1 MKFFEE
7 LKRRNVIKAT
17 MAYIVIAWVL
27 VQVLSNILPVFQAP
41 DWVLKTLMILMVV
54 GLPIWMIFSWVYEVT
69 PEGVKKTEQISK
81 DDSIT
86 ATTNKR
92 LNIIILIV
100 LLIAIG
106 VHFIEPSN
114 SQPEQKVSTSESV
127 EENTIAVLPFMD
139 MSPNKD
145 QEFLSDGIAI
155 EIYDELCKFKE
166 LTVAGRTSSFS
177 FKNKNEPLTSIG
189 DQLRVNTILE
199 GTVRRQHDKV
209 LISVSLANA
218 KDGYIIFSESYTDDM
233 ENIFALQSKI
243 ATDIAGKIESNLGL
257 NRKVMEQAKKI
268 VPLAYDNYLKGKLQF
283 VNGPINMKEDE
294 IFMPMKYF
302 ENAVKIDSNFAEACA
317 YLSLA
322 YFNMSDWVID
332 ANNVSQRRIALDSAK
347 LLAKRA
353 LLLDSLSS
361 GAHLAMGSYYFH
373 QYDWVKAEEEKRKAV
388 ALNPNGAEEK
398 CMLASFLSAFGQ
410 AEEGLLLDQEAIKLD
425 PLDIKWK
432 AAYARDLYSSGN
444 YDKCIEHCLLLLQEN
459 PNSAGADQFLWLSYA
474 RKKEYE
480 KARNVMVH
488 FAKEHLKDSIM
499 SSFFRENEFKTAI
512 KKMFAYDQKS
522 NIAILQHPVFKA
534 TFYAFIED
542 KENTFKYLYITYDR
556 REPTISFLRDARF
569 DFIMN
574 DPRYLELYENIG
586 FKAYDEFKRKQK
598 NTYTFK
604 PNKIALN

>member
-27 VQVLSNILPVFQAP
+27 IQVLTNILPIFQAP
-41 DWVLKTLMILMVV
+41 VWVLKTLMILMAV

-69 PEGVKKTEQISK
+69 PEGLKKTEHISK
-81 DDSIT
+81 DDSVT

-106 VHFIEPSN
+106 IHFIEPSN
-114 SQPEQKVSTSESV
+114 SEPEHQASRSASV
-127 EENTIAVLPFMD
+127 EGNTIAVLPFMD

-155 EIYDELCKFKE
+155 EIYDELCKYKE
-166 LTVAGRTSSFS
+166 LSVAGRTSSFS
-177 FKNKNEPLTSIG
+177 FKNKDEPLTSIG
-189 DQLRVNTILE
+189 DQLKVNTILE
-199 GTVRRQHDKV
+199 GSVRRQQDKI

-218 KDGYIIFSESYTDDM
+218 KDGFIIFSESYTDDM

-257 NRKVMEQAKKI
+257 ENKLRHQVKKI
-268 VPLAYDNYLKGKLQF
+268 NPLAYENYLKGKLQF

-294 IFMPMKYF
+294 VFMPMKYF
-302 ENAVKIDSNFAEACA
+302 EKAVKLDSNFAEACA

-322 YFNMSDWVID
+322 YFNMSDWVLE
-332 ANNVSQRRIALDSAK
+332 ANNVSQRRIVLDSAK

-353 LLLDSLSS
+353 LSLDSLSP

-373 QYDWVKAEEEKRKAV
+373 NYDWISAEKEKRKAV
-388 ALNPNGAEEK
+388 ALNPNGADEK
-398 CMLASFLSAFGQ
+398 CMLASFLSSFGQ
-410 AEEGLLLDQEAIKLD
+410 AEESLILDQEAIKLD
-425 PLDIKWK
+425 PLEIKWK
-432 AAYARDLYSSGN
+432 AAYARDLYYSGN
-444 YDKCIEHCLLLLQEN
+444 YDKCIEYCLLLLQEN

-474 RKKEYE
+474 RKKEFE
-480 KARNVMVH
+480 QAVNVLTH

-499 SSFFRENEFKTAI
+499 SSFFSENDFKTAV
-512 KKMFAYDQKS
+512 KKMLAYDQESSITNLQNPVHKS
-522 NIAILQHPVFKA
+522 SFS
-534 TFYAFIED
+534 AFIED
-542 KENTFKYLYITYDR
+542 KENTINYLYKAYDR
-556 REPTISFLRDARF
+556 REPIISFLRDSRY
-569 DFIMN
+569 DFIMD
-574 DPRYLELYENIG
+574 DPRYIELYEKTG
-586 FKAYDEFKRKQK
+586 FKAYDEYKGKQK
-598 NTYTFK
+598 TAYKFK
-604 PNKIALN
+604 PNNPL

>member
-27 VQVLSNILPVFQAP
+27 VQVLTNILPVFQAP
-41 DWVLKTLMILMVV
+41 AWVLKTLMILMAV

-69 PEGVKKTEQISK
+69 PEGLKKTEQISK

-86 ATTNKR
+86 AITNKR
-92 LNIIILIV
+92 LNIIILVV

-114 SQPEQKVSTSESV
+114 SEPLKKVSSSESF
-127 EENTIAVLPFMD
+127 EKNTIAVLPFMD

-177 FKNKNEPLTSIG
+177 FKDKNEALTSIG
-189 DQLRVNTILE
+189 DQLKVNTILE
-199 GTVRRQHDKV
+199 GTVRRQLNKV

-218 KDGYIIFSESYTDDM
+218 KDGYIIFSESYSDDM
-233 ENIFALQSKI
+233 ENIFVLQSKI
-243 ATDIAGKIESNLGL
+243 ANDIAGKIESNLGL
-257 NRKVMEQAKKI
+257 NSKVMHQVKKI
-268 VPLAYDNYLKGKLQF
+268 NPQAYDNYLKGKLQF

-294 IFMPMKYF
+294 VFMPMKYF
-302 ENAVKIDSNFAEACA
+302 ENAVKLDSNFAEACA

-322 YFNMSDWVID
+322 YFNMSDWVIE

-347 LLAKRA
+347 LMAKRA

-373 QYDWVKAEEEKRKAV
+373 NYDWVRAEDEKRKAV
-388 ALNPNGAEEK
+388 ALNPNGADEK

-410 AEEGLLLDQEAIKLD
+410 SEEGLLLDQEAIKLD

-432 AAYARDLYSSGN
+432 AAYARDLYYSGN
-444 YDKCIEHCLLLLQEN
+444 YDKCIEYCLFLLQDN

-474 RKKEYE
+474 RNKEFE
-480 KARNVMVH
+480 KARNVLVH
-488 FAKEHLKDSIM
+488 FSKEHLKDSIM
-499 SSFFRENEFKTAI
+499 SSFFRENDFKTAM
-512 KKMFAYDQKS
+512 KKITAYDQES
-522 NIAILQHPVFKA
+522 SVPSLDHPVYKA

-542 KENTFKYLYITYDR
+542 KENTIKYLYQAYDR
-556 REPTISFLRDARF
+556 REPTISFLRDSRF
-569 DFIMN
+569 DFIMD
-574 DPRYLELYENIG
+574 DPRYVELYEKVG
-586 FKAYDEFKRKQK
+586 FKVYDEYKKKQK
-598 NTYTFK
+598 STFTFK
-604 PNKIALN
+604 PNKIASN

>member
-1 MKFFEE
+1 MKFFDE

-27 VQVLSNILPVFQAP
+27 IQVLTNILPVFQAP
-41 DWVLKTLMILMVV
+41 DWVLKTLMILMAV

-69 PEGVKKTEQISK
+69 PEGLKKTEQISK
-81 DDSIT
+81 DDSVT

-114 SQPEQKVSTSESV
+114 SEPLNNVSSSESF
-127 EENTIAVLPFMD
+127 EKNTIAVLPFMD

-155 EIYDELCKFKE
+155 EIYDELCKYKE
-166 LTVAGRTSSFS
+166 LSVAGRTSSFS
-177 FKNKNEPLTSIG
+177 FKDKNEHLTSIG
-189 DQLRVNTILE
+189 DQLKVNTILE
-199 GTVRRQHDKV
+199 GSVRRQQDKI

-218 KDGYIIFSESYTDDM
+218 KDGFIIFSESYTDDM
-233 ENIFALQSKI
+233 ENIFVLQSKI

-257 NRKVMEQAKKI
+257 ENKVMHQAKKI
-268 VPLAYDNYLKGKLQF
+268 NPLAYENYLKGKLQF

-302 ENAVKIDSNFAEACA
+302 ENAVKLDSNFAEACA

-322 YFNMSDWVID
+322 YFNMSDWVIE
-332 ANNVSQRRIALDSAK
+332 ANNVSERRIALDSAK

-361 GAHLAMGSYYFH
+361 GAHLAMGSFYFH
-373 QYDWVKAEEEKRKAV
+373 QYDWVRAEEQKRKAV
-388 ALNPNGAEEK
+388 ALNPNGADEK

-425 PLDIKWK
+425 PLEIKWK
-432 AAYARDLYSSGN
+432 AAYARDMYYSGN
-444 YDKCIEHCLLLLQEN
+444 YDKCIEYCLLLLQEN
-459 PNSAGADQFLWLSYA
+459 PNSAGADQFLWLSYG
-474 RKKEYE
+474 RKKEFE
-480 KARNVMVH
+480 RARTVMIH

-499 SSFFRENEFKTAI
+499 SSFFRDNDFKTAVN
-512 KKMFAYDQKS
+512 KMFAYDQES
-522 NIAILQHPVFKA
+522 NLHILQNPAHKA

-542 KENTFKYLYITYDR
+542 KEHTIKYLYQAYDR
-556 REPTISFLRDARF
+556 REPTISFLRDSRY
-569 DFIMN
+569 DFIMD
-574 DPRYLELYENIG
+574 DPRYIELYEKTG
-586 FKAYDEFKRKQK
+586 FRAYDAYKKKQK
-598 NTYTFK
+598 STYEFK
-604 PNKIALN
+604 PNKLF

>member
-27 VQVLSNILPVFQAP
+27 IQVLTNILPIFQAP
-41 DWVLKTLMILMVV
+41 VWVLKTLMILMAV

-69 PEGVKKTEQISK
+69 PEGLKKTEHISK
-81 DDSIT
+81 DDSVT

-106 VHFIEPSN
+106 IHFIEPSN
-114 SQPEQKVSTSESV
+114 SEPEDKASSSASIEG
-127 EENTIAVLPFMD
+127 NTIAVLPFMD
-139 MSPNKD
+139 MSPNKN

-155 EIYDELCKFKE
+155 EIYDELCKYKE
-166 LTVAGRTSSFS
+166 LSVAGRTSSFS
-177 FKNKNEPLTSIG
+177 FKNKDEPLTSIG
-189 DQLRVNTILE
+189 DQLKVNTILE
-199 GTVRRQHDKV
+199 GSVRRQNDKI

-218 KDGYIIFSESYTDDM
+218 KDGFIIFSESYTDDM
-233 ENIFALQSKI
+233 ENIFSLQSKI

-257 NRKVMEQAKKI
+257 ENKPMQQIKKI
-268 VPLAYDNYLKGKLQF
+268 NPLAYENYLKGKLQF
-283 VNGPINMKEDE
+283 VNGPINMDENE

-302 ENAVKIDSNFAEACA
+302 ENAVKLDSNFAEACA

-322 YFNMSDWVID
+322 YFNMSDWVLD

-353 LLLDSLSS
+353 LSLDSLSP

-373 QYDWVKAEEEKRKAV
+373 NYDWISAEKEKRKAV
-388 ALNPNGAEEK
+388 ALNPNGADEK
-398 CMLASFLSAFGQ
+398 CMLASFLSSFGQ
-410 AEEGLLLDQEAIKLD
+410 AEEGLILDQEAIKLD
-425 PLDIKWK
+425 PLEIKWK
-432 AAYARDLYSSGN
+432 AAYARDLYYSGN
-444 YDKCIEHCLLLLQEN
+444 YDKCIEYCLLLLQEN

-474 RKKEYE
+474 RKKEFE
-480 KARNVMVH
+480 QAGNVLAH

-499 SSFFRENEFKTAI
+499 SSFFSENDFKTAV
-512 KKMFAYDQKS
+512 KKILAYDQESSITTLQNPIHKS
-522 NIAILQHPVFKA
+522 

-542 KENTFKYLYITYDR
+542 KENTIKYLYMAYDR
-556 REPTISFLRDARF
+556 REPIISFLRDSRYY
-569 DFIMN
+569 FIMD
-574 DPRYLELYENIG
+574 DPRYLELYEKTG
-586 FKAYDEFKRKQK
+586 FKAYDEYKGKQK
-598 NTYTFK
+598 TAYKFK
-604 PNKIALN
+604 PNNPL